1 MEERVK
7 IYRAIYAAFVVL
19 GLAFIFY
26 GTFRVVGVN
35 FGGGG
40 DQTVTFDVR
49 IIENR
54 WIWDPDYIEVPQGA
68 NVVLNITNNDGY
80 DHGFAVNELNV
91 NQRLP
96 ANQVT
101 TVEFVAT
108 RAGEFT
114 FRCSVYCGSGH
125 FDQIG
130 TLVVLGDGS
139 GPVGPV
145 VEADAPDLPTYTFE
159 DRVERLDYVEEDDVK
174 VFQLT
179 ADEFMWDYGNG
190 EPIQSWGYNNQLS
203 GPEIRVV
210 EGETV
215 RIEFTNNLPVPTSVH
230 WHGIDLI
237 NRMDGVP
244 GYTQPPVDPGETF
257 TYEFVAYPAGTRF
270 YHTHGSHHGD
280 EGEQMNMGLAG
291 PLVVLPRD
299 YEEPDVDVTWVLTER
314 IQYGLFPINGA
325 IYPEID
331 FLRVQTD
338 DRVRVR
344 MINAGSSTFHPMHL
358 HGHQFR
364 VVSVDGNPV
373 PEAAQLTRNTLPI
386 LPGETYD
393 VEFIANNP
401 GLWLFHCHELNHVAG
416 GMISAVI
423 YDDYI
428 AGGYELV
435 NPSGDVVSDTDFL
448 GQYSLV
454 SFGYTN
460 CADKCP
466 TTMVTLRM
474 TMDSLG
480 DLASEVQPI
489 LITVDPERDTPER
502 MGAYTAAFDERIL
515 GLTGSQEQIAR
526 AADTFKTDYRIVP
539 NDAGDDYSVDHT
551 GVMFL
556 MGPDGKYVTH
566 FDHHTSPD
574 TIARTIRRR
583 IEERGGQQMSLGSIR
598 GR

>member
-1 MEERVK
+1 MAERHKV
-7 IYRAIYAAFVVL
+7 YRAVYAAYVVF
-19 GLAFIFY
+19 GLVFILY
-26 GTFRVVGVN
+26 GSVRVVGAN
-35 FGGGG
+35 FMTSA
-40 DQTVTFDVR
+40 DQTLEFDIR
-49 IIENR
+49 IVQDR
-54 WIWDPDYIEVPQGA
+54 WTWDPDYLEVPQGA
-68 NVVLNITNNDGY
+68 GVRLNITNTDSY
-80 DHGFAVNELNV
+80 DHGFAINELNV
-91 NQRLP
+91 NRRLP

-101 TVEFVAT
+101 TLEFVAS

-114 FRCSVYCGSGH
+114 FRCSVYCGAGH
-125 FDQIG
+125 FDQLG
-130 TLVVLGDGS
+130 TFVVLGDGS

-145 VEADAPDLPTYTFE
+145 GDVEEPELPVHSFA
-159 DRVERLDYVEEDDVK
+159 DRVDRLAYLDEGEAK
-174 VFQLT
+174 VFELS
-179 ADEFMWDYGNG
+179 ADEFLWDYGNG
-190 EPIQSWGYNNQLS
+190 EPIRSWGYNRQLP
-203 GPEIRVV
+203 GPEIRVY
-210 EGETV
+210 EGDTV
-215 RIEFTNNLPVPTSVH
+215 RVNFTNNLPVATTVH

-244 GYTQPPVDPGETF
+244 GYTQPPVAPGETF

-291 PLVVLPRD
+291 ALVVLPRD
-299 YEEPDVDVTWVLTER
+299 YEEPDLDVTWVLTER

-331 FLRVQTD
+331 FLRVETG

-358 HGHQFR
+358 HGHQFT

-401 GLWLFHCHELNHVAG
+401 GFWLFHCHELNHVAG

-428 AGGYELV
+428 AGGYDLV
-435 NPSGDVVSDTDFL
+435 APDGRTVRDTDFL

-454 SFGYTN
+454 TFGYTN
-460 CADKCP
+460 CADSCP
-466 TTMVTLRM
+466 FTLASITMA
-474 TMDSLG
+474 MDALG
-480 DLASEVQPI
+480 DLADQVQPV

-502 MGAYTAAFDERIL
+502 MGDYTSAFDPRIL
-515 GLTGSQEQIAR
+515 GLTGTPEQIAR
-526 AADTFKTDYRIVP
+526 AAEMFKTQYRVVP
-539 NDAGDDYSVDHT
+539 NEAGDDYSVDHT
-551 GVMFL
+551 SVMFL
-556 MGPDGKYVTH
+556 MGPDGQYVAH
-566 FDHHTSPD
+566 FDHHIHPD
-574 TIARTIRRR
+574 ELARTIERR
-583 IEERGGQQMSLGSIR
+583 IEDGSGQRVTLNAIR